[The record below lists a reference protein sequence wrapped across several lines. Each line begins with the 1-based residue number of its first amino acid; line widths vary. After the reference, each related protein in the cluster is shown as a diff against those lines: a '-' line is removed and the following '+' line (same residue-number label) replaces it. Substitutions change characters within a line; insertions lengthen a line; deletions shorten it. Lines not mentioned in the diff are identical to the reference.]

1 MTISELKVLV
11 DKYAELNPNADVL
24 IEYIKASSFKD
35 RKTFKVN
42 QERTFGVR
50 TINDFAINGNSPI
63 LIENGKVTDVFR
75 KVKTELYYYKQ
86 FHKKNYAV
94 EPNIGDIVKK
104 QKEIE
109 RSIKDSKFFV
119 EEYLVI
125 K

>member
-86 FHKKNYAV
+86 FHKKNYSV
-94 EPNIGDIVKK
+94 QPSIGDIVKK